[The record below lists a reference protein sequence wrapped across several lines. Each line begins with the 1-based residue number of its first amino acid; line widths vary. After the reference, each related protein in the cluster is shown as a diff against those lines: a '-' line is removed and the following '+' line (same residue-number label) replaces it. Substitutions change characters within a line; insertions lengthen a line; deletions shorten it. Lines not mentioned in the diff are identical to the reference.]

1 MLFVRAVHF
10 FLPPGLRD
18 SAAPRHQEFRVV
30 ISTCLIA
37 LPLVLLFPLVL
48 FHLGREYVGFLVNA
62 GLIALI
68 LLSCRL
74 YGHYR
79 IPMTVTA
86 LATYYII
93 YGWIRGSG
101 LLYSPSVSILH
112 MYLLGAI
119 WTDKRYGWWVIF
131 TNLAFFCY
139 LYVLTVKKGMAP
151 AIDRGL
157 GDPGYALAM
166 NGLITVFF
174 GGFLAYLQLDQ
185 ERDRMKIRRLQEHKI
200 GMLDQAVRKRTEQ
213 LASMREN
220 IATDFHD
227 ETGNMLSAI
236 TRQATQLRG
245 QLEDRPESRLLVESI
260 IVNSNRLYA
269 TSKDFLWHLNHDSD
283 DPYAL
288 FGYLT
293 EYGQWYYN
301 QFDIAF
307 SSDCRDFRSLQLGP
321 SAALQLIYIFK
332 EAMTNVVKHAG
343 AREVVFSLHYGASEI
358 VFGLRD
364 DGRWREA
371 DRSVRHYG
379 LDNMSRRCVKNG
391 FLLEIAKGSEFTEIA
406 VRIPLDTNSAKEH
419 GKL

>member
-1 MLFVRAVHF
+1 MLFEHAVRF
-10 FLPPGLRD
+10 FMPKALRD
-18 SAAPRHQEFRVV
+18 TGAKRHHEFRVV

-48 FHLGREYVGFLVNA
+48 FYLEREFIGFLINA
-62 GLIALI
+62 ALIAGI
-68 LLSCRL
+68 LVSCRVF
-74 YGHYR
+74 GHYR

-119 WTDKRYGWWVIF
+119 WTDKRFGWWVIF
-131 TNLAFFCY
+131 TNLAFFGY
-139 LYVLTVKKGMAP
+139 LYILTIQKGMRPEVDQAM
-151 AIDRGL
+151 
-157 GDPGYALAM
+157 GDPLYALAM
-166 NGLITVFF
+166 NALITVFF

-200 GMLDQAVRKRTEQ
+200 GMLDLAVKKRTEQ

-245 QLEDRPESRLLVESI
+245 KLADRPEVLSLVDSI
-260 IVNSNRLYA
+260 IVNSKRLYA
-269 TSKDFLWHLNHDSD
+269 TSKDFLWHLNHESD
-283 DPYAL
+283 DPHEL
-288 FGYLT
+288 FVYLT

-307 SSDCRDFRSLQLGP
+307 SSECNNFRPLHLGP

-332 EAMTNVVKHAG
+332 EAMTNVVKHAD
-343 AREVVFSLHYGASEI
+343 AREVVFSVRYDESEI

-364 DGRWREA
+364 DGGWREA
-371 DRSVRHYG
+371 DSSVRHYG
-379 LDNMSRRCVKNG
+379 LENMSRRCVKNG
-391 FLLEIAKGSEFTEIA
+391 FLLDISKATDFTEIA
-406 VRIPLDTNSAKEH
+406 VRIPI
-419 GKL
+419 